1 MKKRLPRMKSD
12 AEAKRFLQ
20 QDLTDYLTPGNFA
33 LTSFEFA
40 PKNKSI
46 TIRVSNELLH
56 AVQTVA
62 KKRGIDYQ
70 KLIRQAIEQFL
81 REAA

>member
-1 MKKRLPRMKSD
+1 MKKRLPKLKSD
-12 AEAKRFLQ
+12 SDAKKFLR
-20 QDLTDYLTPGNFA
+20 QDLTDYLTPENFA

-46 TIRVSNELLH
+46 TIRVSNELLQ

-62 KKRGIDYQ
+62 KQRGMDYQ
-70 KLIRQAIEQFL
+70 KLIRQAIERFL